1 MTDFDVDAAWEDFV
15 DEDDNQTSAVF
26 DISKSTSSIS
36 SISSIITNSPNNPP
50 TITNEVQEYISNMR
64 LGVATQVTI
73 PAPLPTELKI
83 ATRTKPARLSRN
95 IDIAQIFWDIPVINY
110 QDQLEGI
117 VLKQTKLTSTEPEEL
132 EAIMQRIDSTNYEMV
147 RHNIV
152 THIEKDIGRIRFKD
166 IRGIIIG
173 MSQDDFSAKPK
184 KKSTFYNCI
193 VLIVRIHTHGKFK
206 EFHVKVFNTGNMEFP
221 GVQDDM
227 DFKRVA
233 EIVCKGLN
241 VAGSVAPLTPVANK
255 EVSGEDGE
263 VDALELVQPDT
274 TPLTYT
280 SDPNN
285 IVLVNS
291 NFNANFTIDRTTL
304 YELLMYKYHLNCAYD
319 PCSYPGIR
327 LVFYYNPNVSD
338 ETQTGI
344 RMSDTDKTAAHD
356 MQSTMTSEY
365 SIVIMI
371 FRTGSVIIVGK
382 STDKMLFSAYRFI
395 NRVLQIEHDSIKTND
410 VVRKRSKPTR
420 EHSFTYSYATNVPV

>member
-1 MTDFDVDAAWEDFV
+1 MNPNGVGNTGAPEQAP
-15 DEDDNQTSAVF
+15 
-26 DISKSTSSIS
+26 
-36 SISSIITNSPNNPP
+36 SP
-50 TITNEVQEYISNMR
+50 TT
-64 LGVATQVTI
+64 
-73 PAPLPTELKI
+73 LKI
-83 ATRTKPARLSRN
+83 ATRTKPSRLSRS
-95 IDIAQIFWDIPVINY
+95 IAISQTFWDIPVINY
-110 QDQLEGI
+110 QDQREGI
-117 VLKQTKLTSTEPEEL
+117 VLKQTKLTSATPEEL
-132 EAIMQRIDSTNYEMV
+132 AGIMQRIDSTDYEMV

-152 THIEKDIGRIRFKD
+152 THIEKDNGRIRFKD
-166 IRGIIIG
+166 IRGIIVG
-173 MSQDDFSAKPK
+173 MAQDDFSAKPK

-227 DFKRVA
+227 DFNRVA
-233 EIVCKGLN
+233 KIVCDGLN
-241 VAGSVAPLTPVANK
+241 IAEKCAASTNPPVT
-255 EVSGEDGE
+255 EDGS
-263 VDALELVQPDT
+263 ALQIQPDHV
-274 TPLTYT
+274 PLTYS

-327 LVFYYNPNVSD
+327 LVFYYNPEISD
-338 ETQTGI
+338 ELQTGI
-344 RMSDTDKTAAHD
+344 RMSDTDKTVAHD

-382 STDKMLFSAYRFI
+382 STDKMLFSSYNFI
-395 NRVLQIEHDSIKTND
+395 NRILQNEYAHIKTND
-410 VVRKRSKPTR
+410 VVRKRSKPMR
-420 EHSFTYSYATNVPV
+420 EHSFMYSYEKSI